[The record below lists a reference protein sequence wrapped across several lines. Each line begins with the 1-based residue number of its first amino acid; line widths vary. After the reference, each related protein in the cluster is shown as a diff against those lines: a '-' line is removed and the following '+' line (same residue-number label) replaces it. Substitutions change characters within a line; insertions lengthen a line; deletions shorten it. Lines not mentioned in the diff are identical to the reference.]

1 MIDQRISKKEVI
13 YDRRVESRK
22 GGFDE

>member
-1 MIDQRISKKEVI
+1 MIGRKISKREVI
-13 YDRRVESRK
+13 YAGRVESRK